1 MFIPFHIPTIGE
13 KEINAVLKAL
23 KAGWIS
29 TGPTSFRFEQ
39 LICQYLGANY
49 AVALNSGT
57 AGLHLALV
65 AAGIK
70 PGDEIIVPTYTFTST
85 AAVVVHCGAKPI
97 LVDVDKERMLILPQ
111 DIERKI
117 TKKTKAIIPV
127 HLAGHPYPMK
137 EINRI
142 AQRYHLAVI
151 DDAAHAF
158 GSEYQGKKIG
168 SFEKMAMFSFHSTKP
183 ISTGEGGMITTS
195 SKLIADR
202 IRRLS
207 LHGLSSGA
215 WKRYRKEGSW
225 YYQVLEAGYK
235 YNLPDIP
242 AALGI
247 AQLKQADQWQKIRT
261 RYANL
266 YTSGLAELSAI
277 QTPTLAA
284 EIKSSWHLYIIK
296 LQLEQLR
303 ISRNQFIELLREK
316 GIGTSVHFIPLHHH
330 PYYQHVWK
338 YKLSDFPNA
347 NWAYDR
353 VISLPI
359 YPAMKQNQVE
369 YIINAITN
377 ITKKYER

>member
-13 KEINAVLKAL
+13 KEIRAVLKAL

-29 TGPTSFRFEQ
+29 TGPTSFQFEQ
-39 LICQYLGANY
+39 LVCEDLGANY

-57 AGLHLALV
+57 AGLHLALI

-70 PGDEIIVPTYTFTST
+70 PGDEVIVPTYTFTST
-85 AAVVVHCGAKPI
+85 AAVVVHCGAKPV
-97 LVDVDKERMLILPQ
+97 LVDIDPERMLILPE

-127 HLAGHPYPMK
+127 HLAGHPYPM
-137 EINRI
+137 EAVTRI
-142 AQRYHLAVI
+142 AKRYHLAII

-158 GSEYQGKKIG
+158 GSEYHGKKIG

-183 ISTGEGGMITTS
+183 ISTGEGGMITTT
-195 SKLIADR
+195 SKSVADR

-225 YYQVLEAGYK
+225 FYQVLEAGYK

-247 AQLKQADQWQKIRT
+247 AQLKQADRWQKIRE
-261 RYANL
+261 RYASL
-266 YTSGLAELSAI
+266 YTAGLAALSAI
-277 QTPTLAA
+277 ATPTLTP

-303 ISRNQFIELLREK
+303 ISRNRFIELLSEK

-330 PYYQHVWK
+330 PYYQQAWG
-338 YKLSDFPNA
+338 YKPSDFPNA
-347 NWAYDR
+347 NWAYER
-353 VISLPI
+353 IVSLPI
-359 YPAMKQNQVE
+359 YPSLQQNQVE
-369 YIINAITN
+369 YIIDSI
-377 ITKKYER
+377 IKIIKKHER

>member
-1 MFIPFHIPTIGE
+1 MFIPFHVPIIGK
-13 KEINAVLKAL
+13 KEISAVTKAL
-23 KAGWIS
+23 KDGWIS
-29 TGPTSFRFEQ
+29 TGPTSYLFESQ
-39 LICQYLGANY
+39 VGNYLGAKY
-49 AVALNSGT
+49 AIALNSGT

-65 AAGIK
+65 ASGIK
-70 PGDEIIVPTYTFTST
+70 PGDEVIVPTYTFTAT
-85 AAVVVHCGAKPI
+85 AAVVAHCGAKPV
-97 LVDVDKERMLILPQ
+97 LVDVDKDRMLILPE

-127 HLAGHPYPMK
+127 HLAGHPYPID

-142 AQRYHLAVI
+142 AKRYHLIII

-158 GSEYQGKKIG
+158 GSEYHGKRIG

-195 SKLIADR
+195 NKTVADR

-215 WKRYRKEGSW
+215 WKRYRQEGSW
-225 YYQVLEAGYK
+225 FYQVLEAGYK

-247 AQLKQADQWQKIRT
+247 AQLQQADQWQKIRE

-277 QTPTLAA
+277 ETPTIAPA
-284 EIKSSWHLYIIK
+284 VKSSWHLYIIK
-296 LQLEQLR
+296 LRLEQLR
-303 ISRNQFIELLREK
+303 ISRNRFIELLRKK

-330 PYYQHVWK
+330 LYYQHIWG
-338 YKLSDFPNA
+338 YQPSDFPNA
-347 NWAYDR
+347 NWAYER
-353 VISLPI
+353 VVSLPL
-359 YPAMKQNQVE
+359 YPSLKQNQVE
-369 YIINAITN
+369 YIIDSI
-377 ITKKYER
+377 IKIIKKHER